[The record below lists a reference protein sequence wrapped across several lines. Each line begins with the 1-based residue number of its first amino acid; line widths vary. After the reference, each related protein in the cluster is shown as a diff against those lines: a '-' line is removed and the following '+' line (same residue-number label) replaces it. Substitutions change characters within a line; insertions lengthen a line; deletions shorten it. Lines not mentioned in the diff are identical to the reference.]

1 METIYTAYSKV
12 VNDVNFYF
20 VKKFTVF
27 PEYEN
32 SPEILESFGMHRD
45 FFRAC
50 DIAKIH
56 DERVI
61 NKLMSDLK
69 LIPESALVVPI
80 SGIKSV
86 THSLIKNTHGVI
98 SRFRLAGIN

>member
-20 VKKFTVF
+20 VKKYTVF

-32 SPEILESFGMHRD
+32 SPEILDSFGMHTD

-50 DIAKIH
+50 DIAEIH
-56 DERVI
+56 DDRVI
-61 NKLMSDLK
+61 NKLMNDLR
-69 LIPESALVVPI
+69 LIPESARVVPI
-80 SGIKSV
+80 SGRKSV
-86 THSLIKNTHGVI
+86 THNLIKNTHGVL

>member
-12 VNDVNFYF
+12 VNNVNFYF
-20 VKKFTVF
+20 VKKYTIF

-32 SPEILESFGMHRD
+32 SPQILDSFGMHTD
-45 FFRAC
+45 FYRAC
-50 DIAKIH
+50 DIANIY
-56 DERVI
+56 DECII

-69 LIPESALVVPI
+69 LIPESARIVPI

-86 THSLIKNTHGVI
+86 THNVIKNSHSLI